1 MGDKKRLPAGAR
13 KSPHLRRVGAS
24 TLEFALVA
32 PVIFLVVL
40 ALFQFASLMMSQ
52 NVLTNAAREGGRV
65 ASLPGTTSANTVI
78 LAVQDYLQRGGVNPS
93 SVTVNVTPASLSD
106 VDSGDELRISVS
118 APISGLAWI
127 WALAPPGGNLSAEA
141 TYTRE

>member
-1 MGDKKRLPAGAR
+1 MGDKKRLTAGAS
-13 KSPHLRRVGAS
+13 KSPHSRRVGAS
-24 TLEFALVA
+24 TLEFAIVA
-32 PVIFLVVL
+32 PIIFLVVL

-106 VDSGDELRISVS
+106 VGSGDELHVSVS

-127 WALAPPGGNLSAEA
+127 WALAPPGGNLSAEV